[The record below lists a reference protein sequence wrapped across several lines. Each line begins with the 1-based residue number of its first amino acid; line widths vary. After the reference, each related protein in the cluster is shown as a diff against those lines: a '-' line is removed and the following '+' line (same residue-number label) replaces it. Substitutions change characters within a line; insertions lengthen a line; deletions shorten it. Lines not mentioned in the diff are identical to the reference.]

1 MTSQIVTIFDKIKKC
16 LYYLCYLLHSHQILI
31 SMSVADENDRK
42 RLTFLF
48 DHLIGYGQYTLIVR
62 LTLLLYEVKEL
73 LQSI

>member
-1 MTSQIVTIFDKIKKC
+1 
-16 LYYLCYLLHSHQILI
+16 
-31 SMSVADENDRK
+31 MSVADENDRK